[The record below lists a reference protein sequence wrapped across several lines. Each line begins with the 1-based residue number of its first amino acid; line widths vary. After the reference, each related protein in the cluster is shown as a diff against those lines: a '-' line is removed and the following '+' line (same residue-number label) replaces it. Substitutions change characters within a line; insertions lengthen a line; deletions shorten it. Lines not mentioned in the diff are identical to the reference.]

1 MPRLSGVDVEIMNIN
16 TIIIVGALIAL
27 LLAVAYIIR
36 NALAAR
42 SRYAVQRRSR
52 VLSNAERSF
61 YEELCSS
68 LDDEYAVLVKVEMSQ
83 IIEPKPQLSNSVKSV
98 ISKSLEN
105 EHFDFVLCSRQNMSV
120 FGVIELEHS
129 DVASASKKANRQTTR
144 NELISKLCENAGVRV
159 FFFDARQNYKSVD
172 LSRLIIGRSKLNEQ
186 DAKMSPTHQS
196 QLTIETPSNSIYGH
210 SRSCPK
216 CRSEIV
222 TKVALKGSDIGEKF
236 LMCRKYPYCDY
247 RVAVKDLERMRE
259 IEQKESKQAQTGG
272 YKDWS

>member
-1 MPRLSGVDVEIMNIN
+1 MNIN
-16 TIIIVGALIAL
+16 SVIIAGVLFAL
-27 LLAVAYIIR
+27 LLCVVYLLR
-36 NALAAR
+36 KALASR
-42 SRYAVQRRSR
+42 SQYAVQKRSR

-61 YEELCSS
+61 YEELCSAF
-68 LDDEYAVLVKVEMSQ
+68 DDDYAVLPKVEMSQ
-83 IIEPKPQLSNSVKSV
+83 ILEPKTQLVSSVKSA
-98 ISKSLEN
+98 ISKTLEN
-105 EHFDFVLCSRQNMSV
+105 DHFDFVLCSRQNMTV

-129 DVASASKKANRQTTR
+129 DVASGAQKNRHQLTR
-144 NELISKLCENAGVRV
+144 NEHVSKLCENAGLRL
-159 FFFDARQNYKSVD
+159 FFFDARQSYKGVD
-172 LSRLIIGRSKLNEQ
+172 LSRLIIGRSKLSE
-186 DAKMSPTHQS
+186 DEAKMSPTHQS

-247 RVAVKDLERMRE
+247 RVSVKDLERMRE
-259 IEQKESKQAQTGG
+259 IEQKESKQAQSRG